1 MDDGVGISPTP
12 VADMANGESL
22 QMLVRQKHSKEGSGA
37 TNSVGNTTRGRTS
50 LGLRPWQQPVPL
62 PPSTLDSLVRSKS
75 LAGSPHGAGFGE
87 ISASQEEAVLTKD
100 KEEVGEFDMEK
111 IIVEDEGYGSRDDRS
126 EEKKSSF
133 WQDLW
138 SSPSAQLKRLVR
150 TPWKGGIP
158 PFWVDSNVQ
167 GTPSRGRGTPSR
179 GRGGRGSKAKR
190 GRGVPRGKPAK
201 HGGLWG
207 AISQIKRSDAAIKEF
222 ENQFLSDSSKG
233 PKASRTT
240 LVTGLL
246 KKINEPKPMVP
257 LTCRSLKALST
268 AFWKAGYKSAEAYL
282 VEAKQLH
289 VEAGHEWSQLL
300 DFTYKKCKTGVS
312 RNRGPRKKAPE
323 VGAKVRKECQHRILP
338 RKVPVWYP
346 KELFRFAMVWMLR
359 CIELMEVKAKDITV
373 DATNKRITLYWYKDK
388 KDQMAG
394 GTTRVL
400 ACLCS
405 SSSCDVECP
414 YLVSVE
420 LLLKVGRF
428 HDGNGGLCWQKKGSN
443 RVPATKSQITKGWSM
458 AYNMVVTGHS
468 GRRTGALN
476 YIRMGW
482 AIPQV
487 AYLGRWKSD
496 VIYNY
501 AQEALQCR
509 PVNEAPILEKAIAN
523 APPPRDESGEIIAE
537 VKDQYVKLQV
547 EVEEFKRD
555 SRKAIRSLSSEVEDL
570 AKNYGS
576 PAETPPYVQSMASK
590 VIHQN
595 LTPVTCTPP
604 ILWRTRCGW
613 QFKDG
618 NFCFVASSLQ
628 VTCAKCLV
636 YMDAQTQ
643 GGVNGIL

>member
-1 MDDGVGISPTP
+1 MDDGVGISTTP

-22 QMLVRQKHSKEGSGA
+22 QMLVRQKHSKEGNSA
-37 TNSVGNTTRGRTS
+37 TNSVGNTTRGRAS

-87 ISASQEEAVLTKD
+87 ISASQEETVLTKD
-100 KEEVGEFDMEK
+100 KEEGGVFDMEK

-167 GTPSRGRGTPSR
+167 GTPSRGRGIPSR

-207 AISQIKRSDAAIKEF
+207 AISQIRKSDEAIKE
-222 ENQFLSDSSKG
+222 
-233 PKASRTT
+233 
-240 LVTGLL
+240 
-246 KKINEPKPMVP
+246 
-257 LTCRSLKALST
+257 
-268 AFWKAGYKSAEAYL
+268 
-282 VEAKQLH
+282 
-289 VEAGHEWSQLL
+289 
-300 DFTYKKCKTGVS
+300 
-312 RNRGPRKKAPE
+312 
-323 VGAKVRKECQHRILP
+323 
-338 RKVPVWYP
+338 
-346 KELFRFAMVWMLR
+346 
-359 CIELMEVKAKDITV
+359 
-373 DATNKRITLYWYKDK
+373 
-388 KDQMAG
+388 
-394 GTTRVL
+394 
-400 ACLCS
+400 
-405 SSSCDVECP
+405 
-414 YLVSVE
+414 
-420 LLLKVGRF
+420 
-428 HDGNGGLCWQKKGSN
+428 
-443 RVPATKSQITKGWSM
+443 SQITKGWSM

-555 SRKAIRSLSSEVEDL
+555 SRKAILSLSSEVEDL